1 MNLNLLFNDAR
12 TGGKEKE
19 GREGRGGWEG
29 CNTMNTP
36 QSSNSGSQLIGSRGR
51 QLYLQDKCYKLHVM
65 K

>member
-12 TGGKEKE
+12 TGGKVKQ

-29 CNTMNTP
+29 WDALNTP
-36 QSSNSGSQLIGSRGR
+36 QSSNSGSWLIGSRGK